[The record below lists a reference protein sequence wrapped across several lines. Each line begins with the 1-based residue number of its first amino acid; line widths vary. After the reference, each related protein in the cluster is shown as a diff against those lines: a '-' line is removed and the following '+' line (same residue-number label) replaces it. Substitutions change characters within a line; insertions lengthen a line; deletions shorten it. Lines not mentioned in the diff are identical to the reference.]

1 MRIPSET
8 LPPAGKL
15 GRELDAERR
24 AEPVNDSTRL
34 ANDLS
39 SAHGEAAPARPA
51 QAAPAATGAGAAA
64 EESPPAFVER
74 RQTER
79 RVENRPVLLDTRS
92 GNRRRK
98 GPGAGSINIKV

>member
-1 MRIPSET
+1 MRIPSEA

-39 SAHGEAAPARPA
+39 SARGDAAPARPA
-51 QAAPAATGAGAAA
+51 QAAPAATGTGAVG
-64 EESPPAFVER
+64 EDSPAVFVER
-74 RQTER
+74 RQAER
-79 RVENRPVLLDTRS
+79 RIENRPVLLDTRS